1 MERNEVKQSLLAQLR
16 AKGATAAYFTDMVND
31 YMAFWDIKQALI
43 ESIQERGAVFVENYS
58 TGEPRTKSNPAN
70 KDYTMINKQMGSILK
85 DLGLNEPVED
95 DSGDGSEL
103 I

>member
-1 MERNEVKQSLLAQLR
+1 MGKKEVKQSLLDQLKV
-16 AKGATAAYFTDMVND
+16 KGATAAYFTDMVND
-31 YMAFWDIKQALI
+31 YMSLWNMKKLLAQDI
-43 ESIQERGAVFVENYS
+43 EERGVRFKDQYS
-58 TGEPRTKSNPAN
+58 SGKTGWKNNPSN
-70 KDYTMINKQMGSILK
+70 KEMIMVNKQMLSLLK